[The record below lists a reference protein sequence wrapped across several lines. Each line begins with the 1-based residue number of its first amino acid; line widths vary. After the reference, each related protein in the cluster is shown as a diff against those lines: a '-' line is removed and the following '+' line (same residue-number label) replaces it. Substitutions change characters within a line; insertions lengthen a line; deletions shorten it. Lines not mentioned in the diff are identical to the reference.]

1 MWHATFHTNLR
12 TPKSI
17 CDGMFRTKN
26 IFASMLCWWLKM
38 RDFLRVIFKQYE
50 TLYCTVFD
58 QKLELCEI
66 CLCKSSV
73 DVVSRSLGFS
83 IISYRNHQFS
93 CLTCQWT
100 DIGVM
105 VGMNKYSHGKS
116 GLMTCCP
123 FNNNS
128 MRSCSIFARRPKL
141 Q

>member
-1 MWHATFHTNLR
+1 MSARKL
-12 TPKSI
+12 K
-17 CDGMFRTKN
+17 CDTQPFIPISELPNHFVMEF
-26 IFASMLCWWLKM
+26 FARKMKM

-58 QKLELCEI
+58 QLKKLELCEI
-66 CLCKSSV
+66 CLCKASV